1 MEQIPELVVYKA
13 SAGAGKTFTLAVE
26 YIKLLIENPRAY
38 RNVLAVT
45 FTNKAT
51 SEMKERILSQL
62 YGIWTGDKASAP
74 YLQKVVE
81 QLGKSEEEIQ
91 KAAGEALRFM
101 IHDYSR
107 FRIETIDSFFQSVMR
122 NLARELELGA
132 NLTIELNN
140 SEVLSDAVDSMIEK
154 LDRNSPLLYWL
165 LEYIDERI
173 ADDKRWNVSNEI
185 KSFGRSIFDEGYIE
199 RGAGLREKLQD
210 KNCIKNYR
218 RTLQAIQQEALE
230 QMKGFSEQFVGVLE
244 GYGLAPEDLKNGSRG
259 IASYFNKLQ
268 QGELGDKIR
277 NATVEKCLASA
288 EEWSTKTSPN
298 RPTILNLAEQQ
309 FIPLLNESEQLRS
322 VNNLLINSCQLSLRH
337 INNVRL
343 LSHIDQEVRSLN
355 EEQGRFLLSDTN
367 ALLHQL
373 VKDDDSSFVFEKIG
387 ANIRHV
393 MIDEFQDTSR
403 MQWDNFRLLLL
414 EGLSQG
420 ANSLIVG
427 DVKQSIYRW
436 RNGDWGILNGLKSH
450 IDAFP
455 IRVETLKTNR
465 RSAANVI
472 LFNNSVFTKVCE
484 LLNERYRAE
493 LNSDCIDLQEA
504 YSDVCQETDKDPG
517 QGYVKATFL
526 AESKKDN
533 YTELTLAALAEEV
546 VQLVQTGVVLSD
558 MAILVR
564 KNKNIPLIADYFDK
578 NTPYKIVSDEAF
590 RLDASLAI
598 CMLMD
603 GLRYLT
609 QPTNQVAKA
618 QLAAAY
624 QNEILKKEIEINQ
637 LLLTDI
643 NSYLPTAFLEQQEE
657 LCLMPLYEV
666 LERMFHL
673 FEMARIEQQDAYLCA
688 FFDAVLEYQQRHSSE
703 LTAFIKAWE
712 EKLCAKT
719 IPSGEVEGIRILSI
733 HKSKGL
739 EYHTVLLPFCDW
751 KMENETNSHMIW
763 CAPQQPP
770 FSDLDIV
777 PVNYSGTMQQSI
789 YQADYLNER
798 LQLWVDSLNM
808 LYVAFTRAR
817 KNLILWGRK
826 EKASGTVSE
835 ILQQALNLISLPEE
849 SVPTTPIS
857 ELFPPFHII
866 KRGETATEATDP
878 SLPKNKKEEVEAE
891 DILYEAGV
899 CYPSEAKKEQQAHT
913 NKLLIEPTALPLHV
927 ESIEAQVEFKQ
938 SNQSTKFVK
947 GQEEKAEDSYIQQGE
962 LLHHLFEGIR
972 TERDIPNAIERLT
985 LEGLISSSKQR
996 KEIEELIK
1004 KVFQSAQVRDWY
1016 SGRWELYN
1024 ECAILYKENGK
1035 LQTRRPDRVMM
1046 KENEVVVVDLK
1057 FGKKRKNYNKQVAE
1071 YMTLLEQMGYT
1082 QVRGYL
1088 WYLFKNEV
1096 EEITR

>member
-1 MEQIPELVVYKA
+1 MEHTPELVVYKA

-26 YIKLLIENPRAY
+26 YIKLLIKNPRAY

-62 YGIWTGDKASAP
+62 YGIWMGDKASEP
-74 YLQKVVE
+74 YLKKVVDE
-81 QLGKSEEEIQ
+81 LHLSEEKVR
-91 KAAGEALRFM
+91 KAAGEALHLM

-122 NLARELELGA
+122 NLSRELELGA

-199 RGAGLREKLQD
+199 RGAGLRKKLED
-210 KNCIKNYR
+210 KNCIQNYR
-218 RTLQAIQQEALE
+218 RELQTIQKEVLE
-230 QMKGFSEQFVGVLE
+230 QMRGFSEQFVGVLE
-244 GYGLAPEDLKNGSRG
+244 GYGVAPEELKNGSRG

-268 QGELGDKIR
+268 NGKISDDIR
-277 NATVEKCLASA
+277 NATVEKCLELP
-288 EEWSTKTSPN
+288 EEWSTKTSPK
-298 RPTILNLAEQQ
+298 REIIVNLAKKEL
-309 FIPLLNESEQLRS
+309 IPLLHESEKLRGI
-322 VNNLLINSCQLSLRH
+322 NNMLANSCQLSLRH
-337 INNVRL
+337 IDNVRL
-343 LSHIDQEVRSLN
+343 LSHIDQEVRLLN

-403 MQWDNFRLLLL
+403 MQWDNFRLLLV

-436 RNGDWGILNGLKSH
+436 RNGDWGILNGLKDH
-450 IDAFP
+450 INAFP

-465 RSAANVI
+465 RSAENVI
-472 LFNNSVFTKVCE
+472 LFNNAIFTKVCE
-484 LLNERYRAE
+484 ILNERYQEE
-493 LNSDCIDLQEA
+493 LGKSCTELQEA
-504 YSDVCQETDKDPG
+504 YSDVCQESDKDPG
-517 QGYVKATFL
+517 EGYVKSVFL
-526 AESKKDN
+526 ADSKEKS
-533 YTELTLAALAEEV
+533 YTETTLAALAEEV
-546 VQLVQTGVVLSD
+546 ERLVQTGVVLSD

-578 NTPYKIVSDEAF
+578 NTSYKIVSDEAF

-598 CMLMD
+598 CMLID

-609 QPTNQVAKA
+609 QPSNKVAQA

-624 QNEILKKEIEINQ
+624 QNEVLKKEIELNQ
-637 LLLTDI
+637 ILLTDVD
-643 NSYLPTAFLEQQEE
+643 SYLPPLFIEKQEE
-657 LCLMPLYEV
+657 LRLMPLYEV
-666 LERMFHL
+666 LEKMVHL
-673 FEMARIEQQDAYLCA
+673 FEMDHIEQQDAYLCA
-688 FFDAVLEYQQRHSSE
+688 FFDAVLEYQQKHSSE
-703 LTAFIKAWE
+703 FMAFITAWE
-712 EKLCAKT
+712 EKLCSKT
-719 IPSGEVEGIRILSI
+719 IPSGEVEGVRILSI

-770 FSDLDIV
+770 FNNLDIV
-777 PVNYSGTMQQSI
+777 PINYGGVMQQSI
-789 YQADYLNER
+789 YQANYLEER

-835 ILQQALNLISLPEE
+835 ILNQALSLISTSPKE
-849 SVPTTPIS
+849 SSPIAKNQ
-857 ELFPPFHII
+857 LFSPFSII
-866 KRGETATEATDP
+866 KQSKPD
-878 SLPKNKKEEVEAE
+878 SVDE
-891 DILYEAGV
+891 DIPANEKREEIEHDIYEVGK
-899 CYPSEAKKEQQAHT
+899 CYPSEPLKTRAVSK
-913 NKLLIEPTALPLHV
+913 NKLLIEPTPIPLTI
-927 ESIEAQVEFKQ
+927 ESIETQIEFKQ
-938 SNQSTKFVK
+938 SNQSDKFVK
-947 GQEEKAEDSYIQQGE
+947 GEEDNGESYIKQGE

-972 TERDIPNAIERLT
+972 THKDIPNAIERLV
-985 LEGLISSSKQR
+985 LDGLIASTQQR
-996 KEIEELIK
+996 KEIEALIK
-1004 KVFQSAQVRDWY
+1004 KVFNNNQVKDWY
-1016 SGRWELYN
+1016 SGSWELYN
-1024 ECAILYKENGK
+1024 ECAILYKKEGK

-1046 KENEVVVVDLK
+1046 KANEVVVIDLK
-1057 FGKKRKNYNKQVAE
+1057 FGKKHKSYNKQVAE
-1071 YMTLLEQMGYT
+1071 YMSLLKQMGYGN
-1082 QVRGYL
+1082 VKGYL
-1088 WYLFKNEV
+1088 WYLFKNEL
-1096 EEITR
+1096 EEVKE

>member
-62 YGIWTGDKASAP
+62 YGIWQGDKASTP

-81 QLGKSEEEIQ
+81 QLQKSEEEI
-91 KAAGEALRFM
+91 KEAAGKALRLM

-122 NLARELELGA
+122 NLSRELELGA

-140 SEVLSDAVDSMIEK
+140 IEVLSDAVDSMIEK

-199 RGAGLREKLQD
+199 RGAGLRKKLED
-210 KNCIKNYR
+210 KDCIKNYR

-230 QMKGFSEQFVGVLE
+230 QMKGFNEQFVGVL
-244 GYGLAPEDLKNGSRG
+244 GDYGLAPEDLKNGSRG

-268 QGELGDKIR
+268 SGKLSDDIR
-277 NATVEKCLASA
+277 NATVEKCLTTP

-298 RPTILNLAEQQ
+298 KATIVNLAEQQ
-309 FIPLLNESEQLRS
+309 LISLLNEAENLRKS
-322 VNNLLINSCQLSLRH
+322 NNWIINSCQLSLRH

-343 LSHIDQEVRSLN
+343 LSHIDQEVRLLN
-355 EEQGRFLLSDTN
+355 QEQGRFLLSDTN

-420 ANSLIVG
+420 AHSLIVG

-436 RNGDWGILNGLKSH
+436 RNGDWSILNGLKNH
-450 IDAFP
+450 INAFP

-465 RSAANVI
+465 RSAETVI
-472 LFNNSVFTKVCE
+472 LYNNAVFTKVCA
-484 LLNERYRAE
+484 LLNERYKEE
-493 LNSDCIDLQEA
+493 LGEDCKELIEA
-504 YSDVCQETDKDPG
+504 YSDVCQESDKDPG
-517 QGYVKATFL
+517 QGYVKTTFL
-526 AESKKDN
+526 ATSKEEN
-533 YTELTLAALAEEV
+533 YTDMTLAALAKQVE
-546 VQLVQTGVVLSD
+546 QLVETGVVLSD

-578 NTPYKIVSDEAF
+578 NTSYKIVSDEAF

-598 CMLMD
+598 CMLID

-609 QPTNQVAKA
+609 QPTNQVARA

-624 QNEILKKEIEINQ
+624 QNEILKKEIDINT
-637 LLLTDI
+637 LLLTKI
-643 NSYLPTAFLEQQEE
+643 EEYLPAAFLEKQEE
-657 LCLMPLYEV
+657 LRLMPLYEV
-666 LERMFHL
+666 LEKLFHL
-673 FEMARIEQQDAYLCA
+673 FEMDRIEQQDAYLCA
-688 FFDAVLEYQQRHSSE
+688 FFDGVLEYQQKHSSE

-712 EKLCAKT
+712 DKLCSKT

-751 KMENETNSHMIW
+751 
-763 CAPQQPP
+763 
-770 FSDLDIV
+770 
-777 PVNYSGTMQQSI
+777 
-789 YQADYLNER
+789 
-798 LQLWVDSLNM
+798 
-808 LYVAFTRAR
+808 
-817 KNLILWGRK
+817 
-826 EKASGTVSE
+826 
-835 ILQQALNLISLPEE
+835 
-849 SVPTTPIS
+849 
-857 ELFPPFHII
+857 
-866 KRGETATEATDP
+866 
-878 SLPKNKKEEVEAE
+878 
-891 DILYEAGV
+891 
-899 CYPSEAKKEQQAHT
+899 
-913 NKLLIEPTALPLHV
+913 
-927 ESIEAQVEFKQ
+927 
-938 SNQSTKFVK
+938 
-947 GQEEKAEDSYIQQGE
+947 
-962 LLHHLFEGIR
+962 
-972 TERDIPNAIERLT
+972 
-985 LEGLISSSKQR
+985 
-996 KEIEELIK
+996 
-1004 KVFQSAQVRDWY
+1004 
-1016 SGRWELYN
+1016 
-1024 ECAILYKENGK
+1024 
-1035 LQTRRPDRVMM
+1035 
-1046 KENEVVVVDLK
+1046 
-1057 FGKKRKNYNKQVAE
+1057 
-1071 YMTLLEQMGYT
+1071 
-1082 QVRGYL
+1082 
-1088 WYLFKNEV
+1088 
-1096 EEITR
+1096 

>member
-62 YGIWTGDKASAP
+62 YGIWMGDKASTP

-81 QLGKSEEEIQ
+81 QLQKPEEEIK

-199 RGAGLREKLQD
+199 RGAGLREKLED

-218 RTLQAIQQEALE
+218 RTLQAIQQEAQE

-268 QGELGDKIR
+268 QGDLSDKIR
-277 NATVEKCLASA
+277 NATVEKCLASP

-298 RPTILNLAEQQ
+298 RPTIINLAEQQ
-309 FIPLLNESEQLRS
+309 FIPLLHEAEQLRS

-343 LSHIDQEVRSLN
+343 LSHIDQEVRLLN

-450 IDAFP
+450 INAFP

-472 LFNNSVFTKVCE
+472 LFNNAIFTKVCE

-493 LNSDCIDLQEA
+493 LGTDCTELQEA

-526 AESKKDN
+526 AESKEES
-533 YTELTLAALAEEV
+533 YTELTLAALAQEV
-546 VQLVQTGVVLSD
+546 EQLVQTGVVLSD

-578 NTPYKIVSDEAF
+578 HTPYKIVSDEAF

-603 GLRYLT
+603 GLRYLI
-609 QPTNQVAKA
+609 QPTNQVAQA

-624 QNEILKKEIEINQ
+624 QNEILKKEI
-637 LLLTDI
+637 DI
-643 NSYLPTAFLEQQEE
+643 NSLLLNEIESYLPAAFLEEQAT
-657 LCLMPLYEV
+657 LRLLPLYEL

-673 FEMARIEQQDAYLCA
+673 FDMARIEQQDAYLCA

-712 EKLCAKT
+712 DKLSAKT

-789 YQADYLNER
+789 YQADYLHER

-817 KNLILWGRK
+817 KNLILWGKK
-826 EKASGTVSE
+826 EKATGSVSE
-835 ILQQALNLISLPEE
+835 ILQQALNLISLPKE
-849 SVPTTPIS
+849 SVPATPLG
-857 ELFPPFHII
+857 ELFPPFYIS
-866 KRGETATEATDP
+866 RRTESAQEATDP

-891 DILYEAGV
+891 DGVYEAGV
-899 CYPSEAKKEQQAHT
+899 CYPSEAHKVEKENS
-913 NKLLIEPTALPLHV
+913 NKLLVEPQRLPLRI
-927 ESIEAQVEFKQ
+927 ESIEAQVEFRQ
-938 SNQSTKFVK
+938 SNQSNKFVK
-947 GQEEKAEDSYIQQGE
+947 GEEETGDAYIKQGE

-972 TERDIPNAIERLT
+972 TETDIPNAIERLM
-985 LEGLISSSKQR
+985 LEGLIASSQQR
-996 KEIEELIK
+996 SEIEALID
-1004 KVFQSAQVRDWY
+1004 KVFQNKQVKDWY
-1016 SGRWELYN
+1016 AGSWELYN

-1046 KENEVVVVDLK
+1046 RKDEVVVVDLK
-1057 FGKKRKNYNKQVAE
+1057 FGKKRKSYNKQVAE
-1071 YMTLLEQMGYT
+1071 YMSLLEQMGYSNI
-1082 QVRGYL
+1082 RGYL

-1096 EEITR
+1096 EEVNR